1 MTLSFIKTL
10 CFIDLHLEA
19 NYCHLNRFNVENHTT
34 KGTITMSYVIALSAV
49 TTEQEYLANKKR
61 VHLSLLCLTADLCST
76 KTLEET
82 MSTHA
87 HLVIPGNLS
96 PDLT

>member
-1 MTLSFIKTL
+1 
-10 CFIDLHLEA
+10 
-19 NYCHLNRFNVENHTT
+19 
-34 KGTITMSYVIALSAV
+34 MSYVIALSAV
-49 TTEQEYLANKKR
+49 TTTTEQEYLANKKR

-76 KTLEET
+76 QILEET

-87 HLVIPGNLS
+87 HLVLPGNLS

>member
-49 TTEQEYLANKKR
+49 TTTTEQEYLTNKKECIYR
-61 VHLSLLCLTADLCST
+61 CFVSQQTCVPL
-76 KTLEET
+76 KY
-82 MSTHA
+82 
-87 HLVIPGNLS
+87 
-96 PDLT
+96 